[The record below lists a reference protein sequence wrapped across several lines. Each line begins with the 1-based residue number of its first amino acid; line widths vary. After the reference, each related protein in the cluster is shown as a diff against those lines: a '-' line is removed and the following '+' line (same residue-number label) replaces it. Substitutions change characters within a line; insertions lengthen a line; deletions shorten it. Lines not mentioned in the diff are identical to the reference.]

1 MLQTQS
7 LKYQYSS
14 GRPLIFPNIHFQNE
28 EPALILGESGCGKTT
43 LLHLLAGLRTPS
55 EGNVQLGQTNLYS
68 LTTSERDAFRG
79 KNIGV
84 VFQTSHF
91 IPSLSVL
98 ENITMP
104 LYLNSQVQD
113 ENKVKTYL
121 EKVNL
126 FHKAFQPIGSLSVGE
141 QQRIAIIRSII
152 HEPQW
157 IFADEPTSALD
168 NKNAN
173 QVISLL
179 MDMTKTV
186 NAQLIV
192 VTHDNRWDHVI
203 ANTVRL

>member
-1 MLQTQS
+1 MS
-7 LKYQYSS
+7 
-14 GRPLIFPNIHFQNE
+14 FPDINFSNE
-28 EPALILGESGCGKTT
+28 DPALILGESGCGKTT

-55 EGNVQLGQTNLYS
+55 EGNVILGQTNLYS
-68 LTTSERDAFRG
+68 LTTSKRDAFRG

-98 ENITMP
+98 ENIMMS
-104 LYLNSQVQD
+104 LYLNGKVQD
-113 ENKVKTYL
+113 ENKAKDFL
-121 EKVNL
+121 NRVNL

-168 NKNAN
+168 NKNAD
-173 QVISLL
+173 QVIHLF
-179 MDMTKTV
+179 MEMTKTV
-186 NAQLIV
+186 KAQLII

-203 ANTVRL
+203 ANKVQL

>member
-7 LKYQYSS
+7 LKYQYPS
-14 GRPLIFPNIHFQNE
+14 GKPLVFPDILFSNE
-28 EPALILGESGCGKTT
+28 QPSLILGESGCGKTT

-55 EGNVQLGQTNLYS
+55 EGNVILGQTNLYS

-98 ENITMP
+98 ENIMMS
-104 LYLNSQVQD
+104 LYLNGKVQD
-113 ENKVKTYL
+113 ENLAKDFL
-121 EKVNL
+121 DRVNL

-152 HEPQW
+152 HEPKW

-168 NKNAN
+168 NKNAD
-173 QVISLL
+173 QVISLF
-179 MDMTKTV
+179 MEMTKKV
-186 NAQLIV
+186 NAQLVV
-192 VTHDNRWDHVI
+192 VTHDNRWDNVI
-203 ANTVRL
+203 TNTVRL

>member
-1 MLQTQS
+1 VLQTQS
-7 LKYQYSS
+7 LKYQYAS
-14 GRPLIFPNIHFQNE
+14 GRPLVFPNIHFQNE
-28 EPALILGESGCGKTT
+28 DPALILGESGCGKTT
-43 LLHLLAGLRTPS
+43 LLHLIAGLRTPS
-55 EGNVQLGQTNLYS
+55 EGNVQLGETNLYS

-79 KNIGV
+79 ENIGV

-98 ENITMP
+98 ENIMMP
-104 LYLNSQVQD
+104 LYLNSHRQD

-121 EKVNL
+121 EKVSL

-168 NKNAN
+168 NKNAD

-179 MDMTKTV
+179 MDMTRTV